1 LKGLKETTWAD
12 IAALSIAIAVFSILP
27 LASGS
32 SYLLMLAL
40 LSYLFG
46 VLVAIYDL
54 FYIRT
59 GYINLGYTFM
69 IALCGYAFAIATRSL
84 PHPISIPAFLALSLA
99 LCSAMLVPMMKL
111 RGPYYSVATL
121 LYPFSIPPIARLFP
135 EVFGGDAGL
144 YVSAMIGGTYTLY
157 YSTIALGILV
167 LASLIAIA
175 NSRLGIHFTM
185 IRDDEVLAESSGV
198 RILRLKVLAHMIA
211 TAMVASVMAFYA
223 QVSTVVSVELS
234 DPIPI
239 LIYALMASAIY
250 RPGSAIYS
258 FLGGVGLWWLDSYMR
273 SYIYDV
279 RLIVAASLLLSIY
292 LSRGVVLNARV
303 KIR

>member
-1 LKGLKETTWAD
+1 MRLKETTWAD
-12 IAALSIAIAVFSILP
+12 VAALSTVVAVFSALP
-27 LASGS
+27 LISGS
-32 SYLLMLAL
+32 SYLLTLAL

-46 VLVAIYDL
+46 ALVAIYDL

-69 IALCGYAFAIATRSL
+69 VASCGFAYAIALRSL
-84 PHPISIPAFLALSLA
+84 PYPSSIPAFLALALA
-99 LCSAMLVPMMKL
+99 MCSAMLVPMVKL
-111 RGPYYSVATL
+111 RGPFYSVATL
-121 LYPFSIPPIARLFP
+121 LFPYSIPPIARLFP

-144 YVSAMIGGTYTLY
+144 YVSPIIGDTRALY
-157 YSTIALGILV
+157 YSAIALGILI
-167 LASLIAIA
+167 LLSLIAIA
-175 NSRLGIHFTM
+175 NSRLGIYFTM
-185 IRDDEVLAESSGV
+185 IRDDEILAESSGV
-198 RILRLKVLAHMIA
+198 GILRVKALAHVLASL
-211 TAMVASVMAFYA
+211 MVASVMAFYA

-250 RPGSAIYS
+250 RPGSSVYS
-258 FLGGVGLWWLDSYMR
+258 FIGGVALWWLDSYMR
-273 SYIYDV
+273 AYIYDL
-279 RLIVAASLLLSIY
+279 RLVVAASLLLSIY